1 MQECD
6 PDTLTTPDN
15 SVMEGTGII
24 PGTSRKFSCKPG
36 YVLEGVRCL
45 VLLDA

>member
-6 PDTLTTPDN
+6 SDKLVTPDN
-15 SVMEGTGII
+15 AVMEGTGTI

-36 YVLEGVRCL
+36 YVLDGVRERL
-45 VLLDA
+45 V